1 MTSQEKLRRFEK
13 ALRQAGDTHTI
24 DDVLERVRER
34 KAVCWPHGDSV
45 IVTEVLVFP
54 RLRACNYWI
63 VSGTLDECAAMQPDI
78 DQWARSEGC
87 SIATATGR
95 MGWLRLQRS
104 PIGQDWKPAGIK
116 FVKDLHHG

>member
-1 MTSQEKLRRFEK
+1 MTSEEKIRRFER
-13 ALRQAGDTHTI
+13 ALAQAGNTHSI

-78 DQWARSEGC
+78 DQWARDEGC

-95 MGWLRLQRS
+95 MGWLRLS
-104 PIGQDWKPAGIK
+104 KTPFGEPWKAVGVK
-116 FVKDLHHG
+116 FSKSLQP